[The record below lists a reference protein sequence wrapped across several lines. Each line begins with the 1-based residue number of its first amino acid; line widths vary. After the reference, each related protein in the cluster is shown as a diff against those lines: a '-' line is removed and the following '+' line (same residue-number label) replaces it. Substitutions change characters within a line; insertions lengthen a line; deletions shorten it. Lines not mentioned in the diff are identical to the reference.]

1 MGQPLNYLLQHDL
14 EKCPVEKL
22 TDGLITLPIIDE
34 MLDVDLHGWTPVR
47 DRAMGGRQYTP
58 SSHAT
63 TLESKKS
70 VWRIERG
77 IHKEPGV
84 YLAGRIARALHT
96 SVDFLCGAYDTKDS
110 EQLAAVAS

>member
-1 MGQPLNYLLQHDL
+1 MKTIPIFGRRMAQVRAQQG
-14 EKCPVEKL
+14 L
-22 TDGLITLPIIDE
+22 TQQELAA
-34 MLDVDLHGWTPVR
+34 
-47 DRAMGGRQYTP
+47 RAGTSYQTI
-58 SSHAT
+58 
-63 TLESKKS
+63 
-70 VWRIERG
+70 WRIERG